1 MNDIGINEVL
11 AQMRAMRLQAQSGSA
26 ALKAVAGKPA
36 ETPFTSLLQ
45 RSIDAVNSEQ
55 HKAQSLAQAFEAGD
69 PKVELAEVMVQMQKA
84 SLSFQAMTQV
94 RNKLVQAYQ
103 EIMGMSI

>member
-11 AQMRAMRLQAQSGSA
+11 AQMRAMRLQAQGGSSTA
-26 ALKAVAGKPA
+26 KASAVRPAGT
-36 ETPFTSLLQ
+36 EFTSVLQ
-45 RSIDAVNSEQ
+45 RSINAVNSEQ
-55 HKAQSLAQAFEAGD
+55 QKAQSLAQAFEAGD

>member
-11 AQMRAMRLQAQSGSA
+11 AQMRAMRLQAQGGSGAMQPST
-26 ALKAVAGKPA
+26 VKPA
-36 ETPFTSLLQ
+36 GAEFTSVLQ
-45 RSIDAVNSEQ
+45 RSINAVNGEQ
-55 HKAQSLAQAFEAGD
+55 QKAQSLAQAFEAGD
-69 PKVELAEVMVQMQKA
+69 SKVELAEVMVQMQKA
-84 SLSFQAMTQV
+84 NLSFQAMTQV